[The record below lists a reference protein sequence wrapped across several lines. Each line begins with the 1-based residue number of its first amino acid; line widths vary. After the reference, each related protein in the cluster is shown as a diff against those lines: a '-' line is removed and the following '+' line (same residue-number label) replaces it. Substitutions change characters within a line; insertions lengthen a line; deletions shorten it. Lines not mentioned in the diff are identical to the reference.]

1 MAHLVP
7 AVPKSQA
14 RTIPSL
20 QQRSRRRS
28 SSLQVEAETT
38 HNNPKATMSVRPG
51 LIAASRVGAPSKALR
66 TQWIRC
72 ASDSANSPAP
82 PKRTATVQDADKEI
96 KERQRMMRRL
106 PPGFGAYAPIVFG
119 KAISRPRLTVQSP
132 SLIRH
137 GSSRTSSSTSRS
149 TCGSA

>member
-1 MAHLVP
+1 
-7 AVPKSQA
+7 
-14 RTIPSL
+14 
-20 QQRSRRRS
+20 
-28 SSLQVEAETT
+28 
-38 HNNPKATMSVRPG
+38 MSVRPG

-106 PPGFGAYAPIVFG
+106 PPSFDTSEAYAPVVFG
-119 KAISRPRLTVQSP
+119 KVSKYAP
-132 SLIRH
+132 S
-137 GSSRTSSSTSRS
+137 
-149 TCGSA
+149 